1 LNAATKNGFMVT
13 RILKRGRS
21 CDQCEEEVS
30 AIEDG
35 DMDESEVEFGR
46 KVAVKVALLGTVVAF
61 YVDPAYTAWEGF

>member
-1 LNAATKNGFMVT
+1 MVT

-35 DMDESEVEFGR
+35 DMDESEV
-46 KVAVKVALLGTVVAF
+46 KVALLGTVVAF
-61 YVDPAYTAWEGF
+61 NVDPAYTAWEGF